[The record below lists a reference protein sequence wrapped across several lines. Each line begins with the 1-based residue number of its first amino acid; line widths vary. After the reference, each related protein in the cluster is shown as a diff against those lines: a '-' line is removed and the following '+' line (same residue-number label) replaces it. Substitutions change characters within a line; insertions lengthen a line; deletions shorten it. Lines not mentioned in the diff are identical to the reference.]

1 MAKQADDLTIQE
13 QIEVHER
20 HIAVLQNH
28 LNTSM
33 AGPHEK
39 QYVADL
45 ERRIGEARRAIAIL
59 RDRLDSAAR

>member
-1 MAKQADDLTIQE
+1 MAKAAEDLTIQE
-13 QIEVHER
+13 QIEYHER

-28 LNTSM
+28 LNTSV

-45 ERRIGEARRAIAIL
+45 EQTHRRGPKIDLNSAWSAR
-59 RDRLDSAAR
+59 

>member
-1 MAKQADDLTIQE
+1 MAKAAEDLTIQE
-13 QIEVHER
+13 QIEYHER

-28 LNTSM
+28 LNTSV

-45 ERRIGEARRAIAIL
+45 DRRIGEARKSISIL
-59 RDRLDSAAR
+59 RGRLDSAAR